1 MVCQHPPTRSG
12 GFFINFFN
20 LMKGMFEMK
29 HLIFIGFFTLMF
41 VNQVL
46 AETVSCTN
54 GVREDGI
61 TACDKCGNN
70 CDWSFDTVS
79 GALTVSGSGN
89 MNDYTNYYQEEK
101 ETHYTTAPW
110 GKYQGQIKSI
120 DVSGLSNIGAHAFS
134 HSGSQ
139 LNNVNISDSVTY
151 IKTYAFWEDNSL
163 SSIDLPDSLIS
174 IGDDAFAWD
183 RLTKIIIPDTLQ
195 NFGSRNLGYYA
206 DGNRD
211 AGNVEIICRGN
222 NESCKKLNSLLEQY
236 YYFTETG
243 DANGKAIYSKKD
255 ISNRIVL
262 AQAEDCSS
270 LNYFWNG
277 VECVREPD
285 VSKRTCCPVCADLDG
300 FCSRIRYTLP
310 EADEA
315 TSDDNENMIEWIFE

>member
-12 GFFINFFN
+12 GFFINFFD

-41 VNQVL
+41 TNPVL

-61 TACDKCGNN
+61 TACDKCGDN

-89 MNDYTNYYQEEK
+89 MNDYTHYEEEK
-101 ETHYTTAPW
+101 TYYTTAPW
-110 GKYQGQIKSI
+110 GKYKGQIKSI
-120 DVSGLSNIGAHAFS
+120 DVSGLSNIGAYAFS
-134 HSGSQ
+134 DPGSQ

-151 IKTYAFWEDNSL
+151 IKDHAFWDANSL
-163 SSIDLPDSLIS
+163 SSIDLPDSLVS
-174 IGDDAFAWD
+174 IGDSAFAWD

-195 NFGSRNLGYYA
+195 TFGSRNLGYYA
-206 DGNRD
+206 EGNRD
-211 AGNVEIICRGN
+211 AENIEIICRGN
-222 NESCKKLNSLLEQY
+222 NESCKKLSSLLEQY
-236 YYFTETG
+236 YYYTETR
-243 DANGKAIYSKKD
+243 DANDNGIYARKD
-255 ISNRIVL
+255 ISNRMTL

-277 VECVREPD
+277 IGCVREPD
-285 VSKRTCCPVCADLDG
+285 VSKRACCPVCADLDG

-310 EADEA
+310 EADEL
-315 TSDDNENMIEWIFE
+315 TSNDNENMIEWIFE

>member
-1 MVCQHPPTRSG
+1 M
-12 GFFINFFN
+12 IN
-20 LMKGMFEMK
+20 
-29 HLIFIGFFTLMF
+29 
-41 VNQVL
+41 
-46 AETVSCTN
+46 AE
-54 GVREDGI
+54 I
-61 TACDKCGNN
+61 I
-70 CDWSFDTVS
+70 DTVS

-89 MNDYTNYYQEEK
+89 MNDYENYYQEEK

-163 SSIDLPDSLIS
+163 SSIDLPDSLVS

-236 YYFTETG
+236 YTEK
-243 DANGKAIYSKKD
+243 DANGHGIYARKD

-300 FCSRIRYTLP
+300 YCSRIRYTLP

-315 TSDDNENMIEWIFE
+315 TSNDNENTIEWIFE

>member
-1 MVCQHPPTRSG
+1 
-12 GFFINFFN
+12 
-20 LMKGMFEMK
+20 MK
-29 HLIFIGFFTLMF
+29 HLRFIGFFTLMF
-41 VNQVL
+41 VNPVL

-61 TACDKCGNN
+61 TACDKCGDN

-89 MNDYTNYYQEEK
+89 MNDYAHYEEEK
-101 ETHYTTAPW
+101 TYYTTAPW

-120 DVSGLSNIGAHAFS
+120 DVSGLSNIGVHAFS
-134 HSGSQ
+134 DLGSQ

-151 IKTYAFWEDNSL
+151 IKKFAFWADNSL
-163 SSIDLPDSLIS
+163 SSIDLPDSLVS
-174 IGDDAFAWD
+174 IGDGAFAWD

-195 NFGSRNLGYYA
+195 TFGSRNLGYYA
-206 DGNRD
+206 EANRD
-211 AGNVEIICRGN
+211 AVEIICRGN

-236 YYFTETG
+236 VYFTERY

-255 ISNRIVL
+255 ISNRMTL

-285 VSKRTCCPVCADLDG
+285 VSKRACCPVCADLDG

-310 EADEA
+310 EADAA